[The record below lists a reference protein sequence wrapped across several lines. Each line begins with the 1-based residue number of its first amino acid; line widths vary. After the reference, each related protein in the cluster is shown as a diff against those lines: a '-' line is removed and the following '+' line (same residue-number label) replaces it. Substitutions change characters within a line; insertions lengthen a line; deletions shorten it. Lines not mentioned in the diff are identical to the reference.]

1 MHIKV
6 HKKTRWP
13 DLIFA
18 DWQTVSKE
26 NVESMIVMGHKGKQS
41 LKALHKD
48 RDGFMPLLLLLGP
61 TCVENYSFQLSL
73 AKRIVLASL
82 CFFPFFL
89 IERGTKIDHTK
100 AHILPHALFC
110 RHWCESVSERTHQVR
125 RAKGWQCQ
133 NSTVSG
139 SSSAEQLLWCSG
151 SREIWLQFFSALVE
165 RCMLGRLR
173 HGSGFSRFNEGN
185 RPVGKKKL
193 VKLWNLWVS
202 WYFTADFTS
211 LKLCTL

>member
-1 MHIKV
+1 MCWKWFFSV
-6 HKKTRWP
+6 Q
-13 DLIFA
+13 L
-18 DWQTVSKE
+18 SKE
-26 NVESMIVMGHKGKQS
+26 NSLVKKGS
-41 LKALHKD
+41 
-48 RDGFMPLLLLLGP
+48 
-61 TCVENYSFQLSL
+61 S
-73 AKRIVLASL
+73 VLASL
-82 CFFPFFL
+82 SFFFLFFL

-125 RAKGWQCQ
+125 RAKGWHCQ

-139 SSSAEQLLWCSG
+139 SGSAEQLLWCPG
-151 SREIWLQFFSALVE
+151 SRETWLQFFSALVE

-173 HGSGFSRFNEGN
+173 HGSGFSRFSEGN

-193 VKLWNLWVS
+193 VKLWYLWVS